1 MTPRSLIQRTCVV
14 LGMIALSAVLFY
26 IGKGHT
32 LLLDTNAITIDGKE
46 LRSYASAA
54 VSVDGKELNSSMGRA
69 ERVMVTV
76 GGPKHKIV
84 IADDADAD
92 KKVERDFT
100 IPTFMD
106 MVVVSIPAILGDA
119 PTEHWVTPFAPPP
132 PEDRPA
138 EKMHYQK
145 D

>member
-1 MTPRSLIQRTCVV
+1 MTSRSLIQRTCVI
-14 LGMIALSAVLFY
+14 LGLIALAIYLFY
-26 IGKGHT
+26 VGKGHT
-32 LLLDTNAITIDGKE
+32 LLLDTNAITIGGKE

-76 GGPKHKIV
+76 SGPGHRIV
-84 IADDADAD
+84 ITDDADPA
-92 KKVERDFT
+92 KKVERTFT

-106 MVVVSIPAILGDA
+106 MVVVSLPAIIGDA
-119 PTEHWVTPFAPPP
+119 PAEYWVTKFTPPP
-132 PEDRPA
+132 VEDAPA